1 MSNPEPLDESLP
13 PAEIRGGNR
22 PEDYISVLPQ
32 TEPLDITEA
41 FDDGWALPDGR
52 TFEPDYD
59 DEPPG
64 GNDPEAQ

>member
-22 PEDYISVLPQ
+22 PEDYIPVLPP
-32 TEPLDITEA
+32 TEPMDIAEA
-41 FDDGWALPDGR
+41 FDD
-52 TFEPDYD
+52 EPL
-59 DEPPG
+59 G